1 MFFKLFLVFLIVP
14 VIEIYLLIQVG
25 SQIGGVATVAL
36 LLLMSLL
43 GAYLMRSQGGR
54 VLARIQ
60 EELSQGRLP
69 AAQLLDGALIFIGGV
84 LLTTPGFFTDFIGI
98 FFLVP
103 ATRKVIKMWLGLWL
117 QSRISKGGFVIRR
130 HFCPSPGDSRQS
142 LLLPLLTSS

>member
-103 ATRKVIKMWLGLWL
+103 ATRRFIKMWLGLWL

-130 HFCPSPGDSRQS
+130 HF
-142 LLLPLLTSS
+142 

>member
-14 VIEIYLLIQVG
+14 VIEIYLLIKVG
-25 SQIGGVATVAL
+25 SRIGGAATVAL
-36 LLLMSLL
+36 LLLMSLI

-103 ATRKVIKMWLGLWL
+103 ATRRVIKMWLGLWL

-130 HFCPSPGDSRQS
+130 HY
-142 LLLPLLTSS
+142 

>member
-103 ATRKVIKMWLGLWL
+103 ATRRFIKMWLGLWL

-130 HFCPSPGDSRQS
+130 HY
-142 LLLPLLTSS
+142 

>member
-25 SQIGGVATVAL
+25 SQIGGAATVAL

-103 ATRKVIKMWLGLWL
+103 ATRRVIKMWLGLWL

-130 HFCPSPGDSRQS
+130 HY
-142 LLLPLLTSS
+142 